1 MKNEI
6 KLYFL
11 WCIFIFAVIFF
22 HGFERLWNYFYDSFM
37 MLNLK
42 NQSVSEDIVIIWIDK
57 ETSEYFWE
65 VGNWN
70 RSRYQGLLEEIMK
83 QEPKVIAFDSFFSSK
98 NIPENFDWDLFQD
111 ITRFSTGNI
120 DMMYRVYEDH
130 IYDKN
135 YISNMDKDFWTLL
148 AKSQNVILPYSYKT
162 NSKWNIIKE
171 YDIYPIDVIAQNA
184 HLWYVNI
191 SAGNDGVIRY
201 REQNLNNTKSFSHLI
216 AEKFIGKNISLANNY
231 FINYFSLPY
240 TDYTSIQFHKA
251 YNGIFY
257 DYHGNKIDLKDK
269 IVLIGVYDEH
279 FWDAYKTPISKD
291 ALSPGVEIIANEVQS
306 IVQNRLIYQ
315 VSIFFEIIILFFVYT
330 GVFFALFS
338 TKKFSYL
345 LGQMF
350 AYLVLSF
357 FIVFELFKNDIY
369 FDFKNIFFTLFISYI
384 FVFLLKMYKIYT
396 EKQKIKVAF
405 SRYMDKKIVEN
416 ILTNESQASSQKMV
430 SILFLDIEWFTDM
443 SEKLTPKELV
453 KITNKIFSA
462 FNDVI
467 LENNGTIDKYI
478 WDSIMVFWDE
488 THNPHHAF
496 LACKTAIE
504 LQKALK
510 KINTFLEKK
519 INIRIWVNTWEVI
532 IGSIGDENFSDYTI
546 LWDHVNLASR
556 LEWIN
561 KYYTTRIIISENTF
575 AYVKN
580 NFQIR
585 ELDNIKVKGK
595 ENGVKIYEVFH
606 SEKHLNPDF
615 FVQHQKALHLYY
627 QKKFEK
633 ALKIFEK
640 NYSLYHDEVAKIFIE
655 RIHQYQ
661 KNASLYNPEM
671 IFEFHLK

>member
-11 WCIFIFAVIFF
+11 WCIFIGMIIFF

-37 MLNLK
+37 MMNLK
-42 NQSVSEDIVIIWIDK
+42 NQSVSQNIVIIWIDK
-57 ETSEYFWE
+57 ETAEYFWE
-65 VGNWN
+65 VGNWT
-70 RSRYQGLLEEIMK
+70 RSRYQGLLEEIIQ

-98 NIPENFDWDLFQD
+98 NTPENFDWDLFQD
-111 ITRFSTGNI
+111 ITHFSTGSI
-120 DMMYRVYEDH
+120 DMMYRVYEDR

-135 YISNMDKDFWTLL
+135 YVSNMDKDFWELIK
-148 AKSQNVILPYSYKT
+148 KSQNVILPYSYKT
-162 NSKWNIIKE
+162 NSKWVIVKE

-191 SAGNDGVIRY
+191 SAGKDGVIRY

-216 AEKFIGKNISLANNY
+216 AEKFFGKNISLANHY

-240 TDYTSIQFHKA
+240 TDYTAIQFHKA
-251 YNGIFY
+251 YNGVFY
-257 DYHGNKIDLKDK
+257 DYSGNKIDLKGK

-306 IVQNRLIYQ
+306 ILQNRLIYPMPI
-315 VSIFFEIIILFFVYT
+315 SFEIIILFFVYT
-330 GVFFALFS
+330 GVFFTLFY

-345 LGQMF
+345 LGQMIV
-350 AYLVLSF
+350 YLFLSF

-369 FDFKNIFFTLFISYI
+369 FDFKNVFFTLFTSYLL
-384 FVFLLKMYKIYT
+384 VFLLKMYKIYT
-396 EKQKIKVAF
+396 EKQKIKIAF

-416 ILTNESQASSQKMV
+416 ILTNESQSSSQKMV

-453 KITNKIFSA
+453 KITNKIFSS

-488 THNPHHAF
+488 TDNTNHAF

-504 LQKALK
+504 LQKSLK

-519 INIRIWVNTWEVI
+519 INIRIGINSGEVI

-561 KYYTTRIIISENTF
+561 KYYATRIIISENTF

-580 NFQIR
+580 NFQLR

-595 ENGVKIYEVFH
+595 ENGVKIYELFH
-606 SEKHLNPDF
+606 TEKHFTSEF
-615 FVQHQKALHLYY
+615 FWQHQKALSLYY

-655 RIHQYQ
+655 RIHEYQ
-661 KNASLYNPEM
+661 KNASLYNQEM
-671 IFEFHLK
+671 IFEFHNK